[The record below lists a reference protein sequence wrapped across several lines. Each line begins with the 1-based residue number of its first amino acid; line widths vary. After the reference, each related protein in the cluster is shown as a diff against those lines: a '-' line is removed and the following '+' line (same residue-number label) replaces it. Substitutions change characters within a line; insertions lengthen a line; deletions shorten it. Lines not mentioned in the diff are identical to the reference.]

1 MRRTSRALLAAAAA
15 FAGAI
20 GTVALPAAAAPAAPP
35 PPSGRTDKL
44 LRGYAADTWKS
55 MEALVDPRT
64 HLVADNIDGS
74 LDVATRSAF
83 TSPTNIGAY
92 LWSTVVARDTGII
105 SKQQAYSKLS
115 MTLDAVSK
123 LERHRDSGMFYNWY
137 DPSDGH
143 KLRIWPEAPHNTVF
157 PFLSS
162 VDNGWMAAALMVTR
176 NAEPRLAKQANALLK
191 PMDFGFFYDA
201 TAANSGGA
209 GLIRGGFWDE
219 KPAECSVPG
228 NLRGGV
234 TQVFYTCH
242 FYGNFVSEP
251 RIASYI
257 GIALGQIPAKHYFG
271 PARTFPDTCDWSWQE
286 QKPVGETKNYLGV
299 DVFEGAYTYQGLQLV
314 PTWGGDMFE
323 ELMPD
328 LFVPEASWGPKS
340 FGRNHP
346 LAVQAQIRHGLDD
359 AKYGYWGFSPSSDPY
374 GGYREFGVDAI
385 GLQTEGYT
393 SDHERTSVDLGF
405 EGCVTDPP
413 RAPQPQPKP
422 RYGDG
427 VVTPHASFLALP
439 YEQTAS
445 LANLAKIRK
454 NFDAYGAGGFYD
466 AVAVKSGKVAKRYLS
481 LDQGMIMGA
490 LGNVLADGNLHRY
503 FTKGEVTT
511 VLKPVMRLEEF
522 NARELN

>member
-1 MRRTSRALLAAAAA
+1 MRPTSRAWVAAAAVV
-15 FAGAI
+15 AGALS
-20 GTVALPAAAAPAAPP
+20 TVAFPAAAAPAAAAGGTN
-35 PPSGRTDKL
+35 ST

-55 MEALVDPRT
+55 MEAMVDPRT
-64 HLVADNIDGS
+64 HLVADNIDGALTAS
-74 LDVATRSAF
+74 TRSAY

-92 LWSTVVARDTGII
+92 LWSTAVARDTGII
-105 SKQQAYSKLS
+105 GRQQAYTKLS
-115 MTLDAVSK
+115 KTLDAIAK
-123 LERHRDSGMFYNWY
+123 LERHTDSGMFYNWY
-137 DPSDGH
+137 DPADGH
-143 KLRIWPEAPHNTVF
+143 KLRLWPEVNAAGGHDVVQ

-191 PMDFGFFYDA
+191 PMDFGFFYDQ
-201 TAANSGGA
+201 TASNSGGA

-219 KPAECSVPG
+219 LPTGCSAQG
-228 NLRGGV
+228 NLRQRGPD
-234 TQVFYTCH
+234 VFYTCH

-257 GIALGQIPAKHYFG
+257 GIAMGQIPVKHYFG
-271 PARTFPDTCDWSWQE
+271 PARTFPATCDWSWQE

-299 DVFEGAYTYQGLQLV
+299 DVFEGAYQYQGLQLV

-328 LFVPEASWGPKS
+328 LFVPEAAWGKKS

-346 LAVQAQIRHGLDD
+346 LHVQAQIRHGMDD

-374 GGYREFGVDAI
+374 GGYREFGIDAI

-405 EGCVTDPP
+405 EGCNRPVQP
-413 RAPQPQPKP
+413 APTS
-422 RYGDG
+422 YGDG

-439 YEQTAS
+439 YAQRES
-445 LANLAKIRK
+445 LANLAKLRQ
-454 NFDAYGAGGFYD
+454 NFDAYGDGGFYD
-466 AVAVKSGKVAKRYLS
+466 AIAVRSGKVAKRYLS
-481 LDQGMIMGA
+481 LDQGMVMGA

-503 FTKGEVTT
+503 FTKGEVTN

-522 NARELN
+522 NARELD